1 MKAVTPRCLNQ
12 SQLRDVMELDDSII
26 SNEFLKDNTHE
37 GDTEHQLE
45 SDTESLGKIFM
56 TIKR

>member
-1 MKAVTPRCLNQ
+1 
-12 SQLRDVMELDDSII
+12 MELDDSII

-37 GDTEHQLE
+37 GDMEHQFE

-56 TIKR
+56 TIKW